1 MEVLSS
7 MPELEIKLSPLVISA
22 WDLKQEG
29 GVSLCSSLAGNAH
42 VQQLWIFCCS
52 DHIQEWSQNSARIDL
67 GVTNKFELMGKFIC
81 TESADM
87 RIDYK
92 QRINTRNKSAT
103 ELLFFPTELALAL
116 GFSVYGI

>member
-1 MEVLSS
+1 M
-7 MPELEIKLSPLVISA
+7 
-22 WDLKQEG
+22 
-29 GVSLCSSLAGNAH
+29 
-42 VQQLWIFCCS
+42 
-52 DHIQEWSQNSARIDL
+52 

-87 RIDYK
+87 RIDYQ

-116 GFSVYGI
+116 GFAVYGI